1 MNANA
6 LKELPALVTPVVEII
21 VAEHVETID
30 RSIEQIRL
38 SPTKEVVKSG
48 QNTTHNKK
56 CNRDDNTDPCCF
68 VYLYFLC
75 QPETIEDSCCSNT
88 SQCLCNTCQC
98 CFEVIGNMNC
108 DCDDD

>member
-1 MNANA
+1 MNAN
-6 LKELPALVTPVVEII
+6 KSQELPTLATPVCEII

-38 SPTKEVVKSG
+38 SPTKEIVKSG
-48 QNTTHNKK
+48 SNTTDNKK
-56 CNRDDNTDPCCF
+56 CNDNTDPCCF

-75 QPETIEDSCCSNT
+75 QPETNEDSGCSNI

-98 CFEVIGNMNC
+98 CFEVIGNMDC
-108 DCDDD
+108 DCNDN